1 MKDFRGICVPL
12 CTPFSKDGE
21 SVDEGA
27 LKSHIDWMIE
37 SGVQIILAC
46 GGTGEFAY
54 LREAER
60 RRVAE
65 VICKH
70 VAGRAH
76 VFVQSSAINTAD
88 AIANSK
94 AAAEAGADAIMVLPP
109 YFEGPTMEGVKWHY
123 EKIARAVP
131 LPLVVYNIPQNT
143 NIDITPEIFAEL
155 MKIDNI
161 RYIKDSTANL
171 VRIQQLVA
179 TGGKIFNGGDP
190 IAFQALLAGCVGCIW
205 GAVNAMPREAVELY
219 GLVSAGKLAEAARLW
234 QRLLP
239 AQLFFWTHDY
249 NPSIKAATTLAG
261 RRIGECR
268 KPLQPLSEADLAELR
283 AAMEPLL
290 PATGH
295 RGAGHAA
302 Q

>member
-1 MKDFRGICVPL
+1 MKEFTGMCVPIV
-12 CTPFSKDGE
+12 TPFNNKGDA
-21 SVDEGA
+21 VDEGA
-27 LKSHIDWMIE
+27 LKDHIDWMID
-37 SGVQIILAC
+37 SGIDIILAC

-65 VICKH
+65 VTCKH

-94 AAAEAGADAIMVLPP
+94 AAADAGADAIMVLPP
-109 YFEGPTMEGVKWHY
+109 YFEGPTMDGVKWHY

-161 RYIKDSTANL
+161 RYIKDSTSNL

-190 IAFQALLAGCVGCIW
+190 IAFQALLAGCIGCIW

-219 GLVSAGKLAEAARLW
+219 RLVSTGKLAEAAALW

-249 NPSIKAATTLAG
+249 NHSIKAATNLAG

-268 KPLQPLSEADLAELR
+268 KPLQPLGEAELADLR
-283 AAMEPLL
+283 AAMKPLL
-290 PATGH
+290 PA
-295 RGAGHAA
+295 ASHAA

>member
-1 MKDFRGICVPL
+1 MKDFKGICVPL
-12 CTPFSKDGE
+12 CTPFSRDGD
-21 SVDEGA
+21 SLDEGA
-27 LKSHIDWMIE
+27 LRSHIDWMIE
-37 SGVQIILAC
+37 SGVQIILAS

-54 LREAER
+54 LREAEK

-65 VICKH
+65 IACKH
-70 VAGRAH
+70 AAGRVH
-76 VFVQSSAINTAD
+76 VFVQTSAINTAD
-88 AIANSK
+88 TIANSK
-94 AAAEAGADAIMVLPP
+94 AAADAGADAIMVLPP
-109 YFEGPTMEGVKWHY
+109 YFEGPTMDGVKWHY
-123 EKIARAVP
+123 EKVARAVP

-155 MKIDNI
+155 MKIENI
-161 RYIKDSTANL
+161 QYIKDSTASL

-190 IAFQALLAGCVGCIW
+190 IAFQALLAGCIGCIW

-219 GLVSAGKLAEAARLW
+219 RLVSAGKLAEAARLW

-249 NPSIKAATTLAG
+249 NPSIKAATTIAG

-268 KPLQPLSEADLAELR
+268 KPLQTLSESDLGELR
-283 AAMEPLL
+283 RAMAPLL
-290 PATGH
+290 PA
-295 RGAGHAA
+295 ASHAA

>member
-1 MKDFRGICVPL
+1 MKDFKGICVPL
-12 CTPFSKDGE
+12 CTPFSRDGD
-21 SVDEGA
+21 SLDEGA
-27 LKSHIDWMIE
+27 LRSHIDWMIE

-54 LREAER
+54 LREAEK

-65 VICKH
+65 IACKH
-70 VAGRAH
+70 AAGRAH
-76 VFVQSSAINTAD
+76 VFVQTSAINTAD
-88 AIANSK
+88 TIDNSK
-94 AAAEAGADAIMVLPP
+94 AAADAGADAIMVLPP
-109 YFEGPTMEGVKWHY
+109 YFEGPTMDGVKWHY
-123 EKIARAVP
+123 EKVARTVP

-155 MKIDNI
+155 MKIENI
-161 RYIKDSTANL
+161 QYIKDSTASL

-190 IAFQALLAGCVGCIW
+190 IAFQALLAGCIGCIW

-219 GLVSAGKLAEAARLW
+219 RLVSAGKLTEAARLW

-249 NPSIKAATTLAG
+249 NPSIKAATTIAG

-268 KPLQPLSEADLAELR
+268 KPLQTLSESDLGELR
-283 AAMEPLL
+283 RAMAWLL
-290 PATGH
+290 PA
-295 RGAGHAA
+295 ASHAA